1 MRVKVSVIMPVYN
14 CEKYLADSIKSVLA
28 QTFTD
33 FELIIIDDGSKDKS
47 RKIIEEY
54 SLKDTRIKAFYN
66 KNHGVSFTRNYG
78 IDHANGEYIAFIDAD
93 DIYDNKYLEEMFSV
107 IINEDADL
115 VCCDLI
121 MGYNAN
127 TFDAQDKNLKY
138 NTICISNEKNSFKR
152 AIDLGMGI
160 SASTKIF
167 STELINKYSIRFN
180 EKLSY
185 GEDMF
190 FCWKMFLVSKN
201 IFYIPEKL
209 YFYRLSGDTAVLR
222 YHDSL
227 YEKYKNSYRDMLD
240 FAEENSLNDEYFCS
254 YLNMNFSQRLPSILK
269 MELKNPNNHFFDKLK
284 RIKMVCD
291 DNQIRE
297 GLENIT
303 KKQTIYKLAYKKSV
317 YKLYFYI
324 YYQNLRTKIVRKIKS
339 N

>member
-66 KNHGVSFTRNYG
+66 ENHGVSFTRNYG

-115 VCCDLI
+115 VCCDYQ
-121 MGYNAN
+121 MGYG
-127 TFDAQDKNLKY
+127 FSKWQSKNENSLNVSRHY
-138 NTICISNEKNSFKR
+138 SEKSFEYASK
-152 AIDLGMGI
+152 IGVGI
-160 SASTKIF
+160 NIWTKLF
-167 STELINKYSIRFN
+167 STELINRYSIRFN

-284 RIKMVCD
+284 RIKMICD

-324 YYQNLRTKIVRKIKS
+324 YYQNFRTKIVRKIKS